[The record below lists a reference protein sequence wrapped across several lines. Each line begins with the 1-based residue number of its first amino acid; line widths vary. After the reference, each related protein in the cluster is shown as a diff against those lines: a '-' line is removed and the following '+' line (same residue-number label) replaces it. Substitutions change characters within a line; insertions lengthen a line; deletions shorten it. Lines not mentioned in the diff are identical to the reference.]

1 MSPRRLA
8 HALRGERFLPVSLAS
23 CAIFLLAPD
32 VLLAGMES
40 PGRLATIF
48 AWLFT
53 VILGSAIAVVRHAEH
68 LAHHL
73 GEPRGTLVLT
83 LAVTSIEIMS
93 IAAVMLHGA
102 NNPTLARDTLFSV
115 AMIVLNGMVGLALML
130 GGLRH
135 REQSY
140 NLQGA
145 NAFLGLI
152 IPLGV
157 LGMVMPTF
165 AGDALSSHLRTSHQL
180 FLALSAVLLYA
191 TFLFLQTR
199 GLRGYFVTTEPAA
212 FQERP
217 ERTAGRGPG
226 VAAFFLIAYMV
237 PVVFLVD
244 KLAVPVDYV
253 VETLGAPALLGGLA
267 MAVLVAMPEGLGAI
281 RAANRNY
288 LQRSVNVLLGS
299 VLSTIGLT
307 IPAILIISRIT
318 LHPVTLGLQGT
329 QLVLFLLTLMLSV
342 VTFSSPRTH
351 LLQGAVHLL
360 LFAWFVFLIFAP

>member
-1 MSPRRLA
+1 MA
-8 HALRGERFLPVSLAS
+8 TMEIFRGERFLPVSLVT
-23 CAIFLLAPD
+23 CAVFLIAPD
-32 VLLAGMES
+32 VLLSGMES
-40 PGRLATIF
+40 LGRLIVMFT
-48 AWLFT
+48 WLFV

-73 GEPRGTLVLT
+73 GEPRGTLILT

-115 AMIVLNGMVGLALML
+115 TMIVLNGMVGLALML
-130 GGLRH
+130 GGLKH

-145 NAFLGLI
+145 NAYLGLI

-165 AGDALSSHLRTSHQL
+165 ARDGLHSHLRLSHQL
-180 FLALSAVLLYA
+180 FLALSAMLLYA

-199 GLRGYFVTTEPAA
+199 GLRGYFVATEPAPYE
-212 FQERP
+212 ERP
-217 ERTAGRGPG
+217 ERTPGKGPK
-226 VAAFFLIAYMV
+226 VAALFLIAYML

-244 KLAVPVDYV
+244 KLAVPIDYV
-253 VETLGAPALLGGLA
+253 VETMGAPALLGGLA
-267 MAVLVAMPEGLGAI
+267 MAVLVAMPEGMGAI
-281 RAANRNY
+281 RAANRNE

-307 IPAILIISRIT
+307 IPAILIISRVT
-318 LHPVTLGLQGT
+318 DHPVTLGLERT
-329 QLVLFLLTLMLSV
+329 DLVLFVLTLILSI

-360 LFAWFVFLIFAP
+360 VFAWFVFFIFVP

>member
-1 MSPRRLA
+1 MASW
-8 HALRGERFLPVSLAS
+8 RGERFLLVSLVT
-23 CAIFLLAPD
+23 CAVFLVAPGT
-32 VLLAGMES
+32 LLAGMES
-40 PGRLATIF
+40 PARLAAVF
-48 AWLFT
+48 AWLFF
-53 VILGSAIAVVRHAEH
+53 VILGSAVAVVRHAEH

-73 GEPRGTLVLT
+73 DEPRGTLILT

-115 AMIVLNGMVGLALML
+115 TMIVLNGMLGLALLL
-130 GGLRH
+130 GGLKH
-135 REQSY
+135 REQTY

-145 NAFLGLI
+145 NAYLGLI

-157 LGMVMPTF
+157 LGMVMPGF
-165 AGDALSSHLRTSHQL
+165 ARDPLQSHLQLSQQL
-180 FLALSAVLLYA
+180 FLALSALGLYA

-199 GLRGYFVTTEPAA
+199 ALRGYFMATGPAPY
-212 FQERP
+212 QERP
-217 ERTAGRGPG
+217 ERTAGKGPK
-226 VAAFFLIAYMV
+226 VAAFFLVAYMI

-253 VETLGAPALLGGLA
+253 VETMGAPALLGGLA
-267 MAVLVAMPEGLGAI
+267 MAMLVALPEGLGAI
-281 RAANRNY
+281 RAAGCNE

-307 IPAILIISRIT
+307 IPAILIIGRVT
-318 LHPVTLGLQGT
+318 DHPVELALGGT
-329 QLVLFLLTLMLSV
+329 DLVLFVLTLFLSV

-360 LFAWFVFLIFAP
+360 VFAWFVFFIFAP

>member
-1 MSPRRLA
+1 MA
-8 HALRGERFLPVSLAS
+8 TLRDERFLSISLVT
-23 CAIFLLAPD
+23 CVIFLIAPD
-32 VLLAGMES
+32 VLLSGMAS
-40 PGRLATIF
+40 PVRLAFMF
-48 AWLFT
+48 AWLFL
-53 VILGSAIAVVRHAEH
+53 VILGSAIAVVRHAED

-115 AMIVLNGMVGLALML
+115 TMIVLNGMVGLALML
-130 GGLRH
+130 GGLKH
-135 REQSY
+135 REQTY

-145 NAFLGLI
+145 NAYLGLI
-152 IPLGV
+152 VPLGV

-165 AGDALSSHLRTSHQL
+165 ARDSITSHLRLSHQL
-180 FLALSAVLLYA
+180 FLALSAIVLYA

-199 GLRGYFVTTEPAA
+199 GLRGYFVSTETSLHPRRL
-212 FQERP
+212 ERS
-217 ERTAGRGPG
+217 TGRGPR
-226 VAAFFLIAYMV
+226 VSALFLAAYMI

-253 VETLGAPALLGGLA
+253 VETMGAPALLGGLA
-267 MAVLVAMPEGLGAI
+267 MAVLVATPEGIGAI
-281 RAANRNY
+281 RAANRNE

-307 IPAILIISRIT
+307 IPAIIVIGRAT
-318 LHPVTLGLQGT
+318 NHPVTLGLERT
-329 QLVLFLLTLMLSV
+329 DLVLFVLTLVLSV

-360 LFAWFVFLIFAP
+360 VFAWFVFFILAP

>member
-1 MSPRRLA
+1 M
-8 HALRGERFLPVSLAS
+8 LREERFLVVSLGT
-23 CAIFLLAPD
+23 CVIFMLAPES
-32 VLLAGMES
+32 LLPAAPS
-40 PGRLATIF
+40 ILWLAIVF
-48 AWLFT
+48 AWLFL
-53 VILGSAIAVVRHAEH
+53 VILGSAVSVVRHAEH

-115 AMIVLNGMVGLALML
+115 AMIVLNGMVGVALLL

-145 NAFLGLI
+145 NAYLGLI

-157 LGMVMPTF
+157 LGMVLPTF
-165 AGDALSSHLRTSHQL
+165 DQDAVDATLRVSHQW
-180 FLALSAVLLYA
+180 FLAVSALLLYA
-191 TFLFLQTR
+191 VFLVLQTR
-199 GLRGYFVTTEPAA
+199 GLRGYFISGKTASHDDL
-212 FQERP
+212 P
-217 ERTAGRGPG
+217 ERTAGHGPR
-226 VAAFFLIAYMV
+226 VAACFLVAYLI

-267 MAVLVAMPEGLGAI
+267 MAVLVAMPEGMGAI
-281 RAANRNY
+281 RAANRNE
-288 LQRSVNVLLGS
+288 LQRAVNVLLGS

-307 IPAILIISRIT
+307 IPAVLIISWVT
-318 LHPVTLGLQGT
+318 DHPVTLGIGGSD
-329 QLVLFLLTLMLSV
+329 LVLFLLTLVLSIM
-342 VTFSSPRTH
+342 TFTSPRTH

-360 LFAWFVFLIFAP
+360 VFAYFVFLIFAP